1 MSFLDDILDEP
12 FHRPAATIRVFG
24 PDGEVLD
31 TIEIPEIVIEHPFKD
46 FTLASDVEV
55 PQQ

>member
-1 MSFLDDILDEP
+1 VSFLDDILDEP